1 LFKDCIVEA
10 CPGVDVLCGNRETVK
25 TEGHLMGQ
33 VAREF
38 VFNNLFTQVE
48 TGYDAVLID
57 VAPSINLLQTC
68 AMVYGKSLLIPVSMD
83 PLSLQGAAASIET
96 ARMLNSLI
104 RIEIQPVALLPV
116 MVDRRLQIT
125 EVVSASLKDL
135 SVRTR
140 IPLLH
145 GIRTDTTVT
154 KCNRAKK
161 FLADFEPR
169 SKALEDYQTAFEE
182 LLNLL
187 HGEPRK
193 DQDEVQETAG
203 PARA

>member
-1 LFKDCIVEA
+1 
-10 CPGVDVLCGNRETVK
+10 
-25 TEGHLMGQ
+25 
-33 VAREF
+33 
-38 VFNNLFTQVE
+38 
-48 TGYDAVLID
+48 
-57 VAPSINLLQTC
+57 
-68 AMVYGKSLLIPVSMD
+68 
-83 PLSLQGAAASIET
+83 
-96 ARMLNSLI
+96 
-104 RIEIQPVALLPV
+104 

>member
-1 LFKDCIVEA
+1 
-10 CPGVDVLCGNRETVK
+10 
-25 TEGHLMGQ
+25 
-33 VAREF
+33 
-38 VFNNLFTQVE
+38 
-48 TGYDAVLID
+48 
-57 VAPSINLLQTC
+57 
-68 AMVYGKSLLIPVSMD
+68 MVYGKSLLIPVSMD

-96 ARMLNSLI
+96 ARMLSSLI
-104 RIEIQPVALLPV
+104 RIDIRPVALLPV

-125 EVVSASLKDL
+125 EVVSASLKEL
-135 SVRTR
+135 SARTK

-169 SKALEDYQTAFEE
+169 SKALEDYYGAFEDLLK
-182 LLNLL
+182 LLN
-187 HGEPRK
+187 GETV
-193 DQDEVQETAG
+193 QDNETKEAK